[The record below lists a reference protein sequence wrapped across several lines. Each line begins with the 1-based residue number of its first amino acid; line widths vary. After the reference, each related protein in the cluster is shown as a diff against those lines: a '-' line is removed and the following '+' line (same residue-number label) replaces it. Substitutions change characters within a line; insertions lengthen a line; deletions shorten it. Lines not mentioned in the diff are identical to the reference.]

1 MKLDVIYMDNHLLV
15 VNKPQGLLSQ
25 ADETGDIDIV
35 TLAKEHLKKK
45 FNKPG
50 NVFVGLV
57 HRLDRPASGLMALA
71 RTSKAASR
79 LSAQF
84 RDNLPQKRYLAMV
97 EGNCEGEGVCSNY
110 LVKKDKRV
118 RVTGKTTPSA
128 KLAELE
134 WKAITWKSGLTLVEV
149 LLKTGRPH
157 QIRIQ
162 LSHMGFPILGDF
174 KYGAKRELD
183 GKNMALHCY
192 LLSLPHPVKDE
203 TMKWI
208 ARPPRSWSG
217 RFGDEMEYIINSV

>member
-15 VNKPQGLLSQ
+15 VNKQQGLLAQ
-25 ADETGDIDIV
+25 ADETGDIDLV

-57 HRLDRPASGLMALA
+57 HRLDRPASGVMVLA

-84 RDNLPQKRYLAMV
+84 RDDLPKKRYFAMV
-97 EGNCEGEGVCSNY
+97 EGDCEGEGVCKNY
-110 LVKKDKRV
+110 LVKRDKKV
-118 RVTGKTTPSA
+118 RVTSKNTPSA
-128 KLAELE
+128 QYAELS
-134 WKAITWKSGLTLVEV
+134 WKAVAWKSGVTLVEV

-157 QIRIQ
+157 QIRAQ
-162 LSHMGFPILGDF
+162 LSRMGFPILGDF

-183 GKNMALHCY
+183 GKNLALHCFF
-192 LLSLPHPVKDE
+192 LSFSHPVKDE
-203 TMKWI
+203 TMKWV

-217 RFGDEMEYIINSV
+217 RFGDEMEYIINES